1 MPRSNLLPVV
11 AAASL
16 LAIAIVV
23 AAILLR
29 PDAPAQRA
37 VEAGPEPLA
46 AAVADLPTMRL
57 RVGPGFPQERQAEI
71 LDILAE
77 AGHGTVLVESIP
89 FTIAVSRVGYYR
101 PEDRAAAAD
110 LARLVSPALDPP
122 TGTIAVR
129 DYAELIPDAAPGR
142 LDLWIGGTE

>member
-23 AAILLR
+23 AAVMLR
-29 PDAPAQRA
+29 PDAAGQREAATGPDPVVTAQ
-37 VEAGPEPLA
+37 
-46 AAVADLPTMRL
+46 ADVPTMRL
-57 RVGPGFPQERQAEI
+57 RVGPAFPPERQSEI
-71 LDILAE
+71 LGILAG
-77 AGHGTVLVESIP
+77 AGHVDVLVERIP
-89 FTIAVSRVGYYR
+89 FSIAVSRVGYYR

-110 LARLVSPALDPP
+110 LARLVSPALDEP
-122 TGTIAVR
+122 TGAIAVR

-142 LDLWIGGTE
+142 LDLWIGGRE